1 MTDYIYTILLIQLCN
16 QIRFVV
22 SFTRRCNESLQTVQK
37 VSLCPT
43 NLSAY
48 EAAAKQK
55 NCSSFNA
62 DSCHSFQYHCVL
74 SEDFHSLVEVCAPSL
89 NIIGHVCAKF
99 MSTLKSILRVE
110 GMNCTEGPEECPY
123 SYNSTHAY
131 KYQQCYS
138 NVLFSTSPT
147 TVLYQSSPR
156 TATGEQNT
164 TDNKHSRSKG
174 KGCKIKDEEM
184 KRHSDCDSE
193 QSSTECRESGREC
206 FRDEG
211 FRELEC

>member
-164 TDNKHSRSKG
+164 TDNKLVVADYAEYISRS
-174 KGCKIKDEEM
+174 CL
-184 KRHSDCDSE
+184 
-193 QSSTECRESGREC
+193 
-206 FRDEG
+206 RDFNG
-211 FRELEC
+211 S

>member
-89 NIIGHVCAKF
+89 NIID
-99 MSTLKSILRVE
+99 
-110 GMNCTEGPEECPY
+110 
-123 SYNSTHAY
+123 
-131 KYQQCYS
+131 QQCYS

-164 TDNKHSRSKG
+164 TDNK
-174 KGCKIKDEEM
+174 
-184 KRHSDCDSE
+184 
-193 QSSTECRESGREC
+193 Q
-206 FRDEG
+206 
-211 FRELEC
+211 

>member
-89 NIIGHVCAKF
+89 NIIVLRELPLGSRTQPITRSSERIYSMRLQTGFWIVRVI
-99 MSTLKSILRVE
+99 LKKAIVFEVKMTEQHGIL
-110 GMNCTEGPEECPY
+110 
-123 SYNSTHAY
+123 
-131 KYQQCYS
+131 
-138 NVLFSTSPT
+138 F
-147 TVLYQSSPR
+147 VLYVLQ
-156 TATGEQNT
+156 
-164 TDNKHSRSKG
+164 
-174 KGCKIKDEEM
+174 
-184 KRHSDCDSE
+184 
-193 QSSTECRESGREC
+193 
-206 FRDEG
+206 
-211 FRELEC
+211 